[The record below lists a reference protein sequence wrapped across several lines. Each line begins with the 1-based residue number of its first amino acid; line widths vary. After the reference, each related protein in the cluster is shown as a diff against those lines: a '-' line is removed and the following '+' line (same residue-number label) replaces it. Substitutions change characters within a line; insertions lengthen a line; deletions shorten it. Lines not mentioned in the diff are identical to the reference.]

1 MREKLKSFIKNIG
14 IPRFIILSFLI
25 LLLILALIL
34 GMDVKRLIS
43 DSLVRVGRNAILVLA
58 LLPPIR
64 AGIGLNFGL
73 PVGVICGLVGLVV
86 GLEFNI
92 TGFSYILLSF
102 IVGGILSLGIGYLY
116 GTLMNKVKGQEMMV
130 GNYVGFATVSLMCSF
145 WLLAPF
151 KNPSLIW
158 AIGGSGLRYTLVL
171 PSETS
176 QILDKF
182 LALNIFGIKISTGSF
197 LIFFLLCLLVAFF
210 FKTKSGVAITTIGI
224 NPHFGKASGMNIDKL
239 RKYSIILS
247 TILASFGIVVYA
259 QSFGFVQLYTAPLM
273 MAFPAIACILIGGAT
288 LKRATI
294 TNVIVGTFLFQSLL
308 TITLPVI
315 TQVVAVSGEAGD
327 ITEVLRVIISN
338 GMILYALTRKGG
350 D

>member
-1 MREKLKSFIKNIG
+1 MKEKINFLIKDFG
-14 IPRFIILSFLI
+14 IPRLIILSFLVV
-25 LLLILALIL
+25 LLFLALIL
-34 GMDVKRLIS
+34 GMDVRRLIS
-43 DSLVRVGRNAILVLA
+43 DSLVRVGRNALLVLA
-58 LLPPIR
+58 LLPPIK

-73 PVGVICGLVGLVV
+73 PVGIICGLVGLVL
-86 GLEFNI
+86 GLEYNLI
-92 TGFSYILLSF
+92 GFYYLIFSF
-102 IVGGILSLGIGYLY
+102 IIGGILAFLAGHLY
-116 GTLMNKVKGQEMMV
+116 GTLLNKVKGQEMMV
-130 GNYVGFATVSLMCSF
+130 GNYVGFAIVSLMCSF

-176 QILDKF
+176 QLLDRF
-182 LALNIFGIKISTGSF
+182 LSFSIMGIKIPTGTF
-197 LIFFLLCLLVAFF
+197 LIFFLLCLLTSFF
-210 FKTKSGVAITTIGI
+210 FKTRIGIAISTIGS
-224 NPHFGKASGMNIDKL
+224 NPIFGKASGMNIDKL
-239 RKYSIILS
+239 RRFSIILS
-247 TILASFGIVVYA
+247 TILGSFGIIVYA

-288 LKRATI
+288 LRKANI
-294 TNVIVGTFLFQSLL
+294 MNVVVGTFLFQSLL

-315 TQVVAVSGEAGD
+315 TQVVAISGEAGD

-338 GMILYALTRKGG
+338 GMILYALTRRGG

>member
-1 MREKLKSFIKNIG
+1 MKEKIKIYIKSIG
-14 IPRFIILSFLI
+14 IPRFIIFSFLVS
-25 LLLILALIL
+25 LLTLALIL

-58 LLPPIR
+58 LLPPIK

-73 PVGVICGLVGLVV
+73 PVGVICGLVGLVI
-86 GLEFNI
+86 GLEFNFI
-92 TGFSYILLSF
+92 GFSYLVLSS
-102 IVGGILSLGIGYLY
+102 IIGGILALLAGYLY
-116 GTLMNKVKGQEMMV
+116 GSLLNKVKGQEMMV
-130 GNYVGFATVSLMCSF
+130 SNYVGFAIVSLMCSF

-151 KNPSLIW
+151 RDPSLVW

-182 LALNIFGIKISTGSF
+182 LSFSILGTKIPTGSF
-197 LIFFLLCLLVAFF
+197 LILILLCLIISFF
-210 FKTKSGVAITTIGI
+210 FKTKMGVAISTVGI
-224 NPHFGKASGMNIDKL
+224 NPILGKASGMNIDKL

-247 TILASFGIVVYA
+247 TILGSFGIIVYA

-288 LKRATI
+288 LRRATI
-294 TNVIVGTFLFQSLL
+294 TNVVIGTFLFQSLL

-338 GMILYALTRKGG
+338 GMILYALTRRGG

>member
-1 MREKLKSFIKNIG
+1 MKEKIKIYIKSIG
-14 IPRFIILSFLI
+14 IPRFIIFSFLLS
-25 LLLILALIL
+25 LLTLALIL

-58 LLPPIR
+58 LLPPIK

-73 PVGVICGLVGLVV
+73 PVGVICGLVGLVI
-86 GLEFNI
+86 GLEFNLI
-92 TGFSYILLSF
+92 GFSYLALSS
-102 IVGGILSLGIGYLY
+102 IIGGILALLAGYLY
-116 GTLMNKVKGQEMMV
+116 GSLLNKVKGQEMMV
-130 GNYVGFATVSLMCSF
+130 SNYVGFAIVSLMCSF

-151 KNPSLIW
+151 RNPSLVW

-176 QILDKF
+176 HILDKF
-182 LALNIFGIKISTGSF
+182 LSLSILGTKIPTGSF
-197 LIFFLLCLLVAFF
+197 LILILLCLIISFF
-210 FKTKSGVAITTIGI
+210 FKTKMGVAISTVGI
-224 NPHFGKASGMNIDKL
+224 NPILGKASGMNIDKL

-247 TILASFGIVVYA
+247 TILGSFGIIVYA

-288 LKRATI
+288 LRRATI
-294 TNVIVGTFLFQSLL
+294 TNVVIGTFLFQSLL

-338 GMILYALTRKGG
+338 GMILYALTRRGG

>member
-1 MREKLKSFIKNIG
+1 MKEKLKIFIKNIG

-73 PVGVICGLVGLVV
+73 PVGIICGLVGLVI
-86 GLEFNI
+86 GLELNI
-92 TGFSYILLSF
+92 TGFAYILLSLV
-102 IVGGILSLGIGYLY
+102 IGGILSLGIGYLY

-176 QILDKF
+176 QILDKL
-182 LALNIFGIKISTGSF
+182 LALNIFGIKIPTGSF
-197 LIFFLLCLLVAFF
+197 LIFFLLCLVVAFF
-210 FKTKSGVAITTIGI
+210 FKTKIGVAITTIGT
-224 NPHFGKASGMNIDKL
+224 NPLFGKASGMNIDKL

-273 MAFPAIACILIGGAT
+273 MAFPAIACILIGGAN
-288 LKRATI
+288 LRRATI